1 MARAWR
7 AVLGLWEGGRRS
19 AAAVVTEVERAATG
33 SGEGAPLWGARAGG
47 GGDAADDVNSEI
59 LFVLF
64 FL

>member
-1 MARAWR
+1 M
-7 AVLGLWEGGRRS
+7 WEGGRRS

-33 SGEGAPLWGARAGG
+33 SGEGAPLWGASTGG